1 MRLSQRV
8 LAVGAGVLAIGGLGL
23 APAHAA
29 HGDEYVALG
38 DSAAAG
44 PLISP
49 QDRSA
54 PGCLR
59 SERNYPAVVAARL
72 GLHLVDATCSSAK
85 SQDVYRTQQRTT
97 SGAMPVQT
105 SKLSARTKLVTLTVG
120 LNDVGAFPIALS
132 CVDLPGSKPCSQRYK
147 QGGRDGLMARI
158 DGHGPK
164 WGRML
169 DAIHRS
175 APNAKVAVV
184 GYGNYIRKGGCASQP
199 VRPADADY
207 LQGVIDRANR
217 VMAAQ
222 AKQRGMQFIDIVP
235 IGRGHDMCA
244 PANRQYE
251 YGLVPSGVGVPIHP
265 TALGMA
271 AIGRYVAGSI
281 GR

>member
-1 MRLSQRV
+1 MRRI
-8 LAVGAGVLAIGGLGL
+8 LALASGLLAAGAVVA
-23 APAHAA
+23 APAAA
-29 HGDEYVALG
+29 APADEYVALG

-49 QDRSA
+49 QDRGA

-59 SERNYPAVVAARL
+59 SERNYPTVIAARL
-72 GLHLVDATCSSAK
+72 GLRLTDATCSSAK

-105 SKLSARTKLVTLTVG
+105 TKLSGRTKLVTLTVG

-132 CVDLPGSKPCSQRYK
+132 CVDLPGAQPCSQRYRR
-147 QGGRDGLMARI
+147 GGHDQLMARI
-158 DGHGPK
+158 DGHGPA

-169 DAIHRS
+169 GAIKRS
-175 APNAKVAVV
+175 APNAKVAVI

-199 VRPADADY
+199 VKPADADY
-207 LQGVIDRANR
+207 LQSVINRANK

-222 AKQRGMQFIDIVP
+222 AKTRGMQFIDIVP

-251 YGLVPSGVGVPIHP
+251 FGLVPSGVGVPIHP

-271 AIGRYVAGSI
+271 AIGRYAARTI
-281 GR
+281 ER